1 MMHRAA
7 FGLAAL
13 SHVLAWGALLWL
25 VFYPGF
31 YQGVGET
38 IVAPGTA
45 PRVETSVSA
54 SLIAVNGWS
63 VLRVLVAPLVLSGVG
78 LLSIWLSEPTRGAKA
93 LQWFSALLLFGFC
106 VLGSFSIGVFYVP
119 AAVAL
124 LTAAVLAAGRRVE
137 AASR

>member
-7 FGLAAL
+7 VGLAVL
-13 SHVLAWGALLWL
+13 SHLLAWGALLWL
-25 VFYPGF
+25 VFYPNY

-63 VLRVLVAPLVLSGVG
+63 VLRVLIVPPVLSGVG
-78 LLSIWLSEPTRGAKA
+78 LVSVWLSEPTRGAKA

-106 VLGSFSIGVFYVP
+106 VLGAFSIGVFYVP

-124 LTAAVLAAGRRVE
+124 LTAVVLEAGRRVATE
-137 AASR
+137 SR